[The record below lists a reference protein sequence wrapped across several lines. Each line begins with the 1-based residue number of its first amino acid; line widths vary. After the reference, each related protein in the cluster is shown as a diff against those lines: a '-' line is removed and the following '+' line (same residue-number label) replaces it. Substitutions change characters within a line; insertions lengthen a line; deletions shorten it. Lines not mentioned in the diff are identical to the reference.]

1 MGFAPLRSSYAC
13 WGCRIIAIMVSNG
26 GPRSVRR
33 EDGYVLGSRLSPHC
47 RSVQVH
53 GGTITERELHREH
66 NAEKNKAIIRCF
78 FDAWNNRQPDAFDDL
93 IAPDVVRHC
102 EATPGV
108 EVRSLEQV
116 KEFLRQDTTVFPDS
130 VQTISL
136 LVAEGNLVAAWTM
149 YEGTQQGPMG
159 PFPPSGR
166 KAQFNFGAVFR
177 IEGGKIAE
185 WWVTWDNMTILRAL
199 GHLPSDQYQLP

>member
-1 MGFAPLRSSYAC
+1 MS
-13 WGCRIIAIMVSNG
+13 
-26 GPRSVRR
+26 
-33 EDGYVLGSRLSPHC
+33 
-47 RSVQVH
+47 
-53 GGTITERELHREH
+53 TTT
-66 NAEKNKAIIRCF
+66 EKNKAIIRRF
-78 FDAWNNRQPDAFDDL
+78 FDAWNGRQPDAFDDL

-108 EVRSLEQV
+108 EGRSLDQI
-116 KEFLRQDTTVFPDS
+116 KEFLRQDTAVFPDS
-130 VQTISL
+130 VQTI
-136 LVAEGNLVAAWTM
+136 AAWTT

-166 KAQFNFGAVFR
+166 KAQFDFGAVFR

-199 GHLPSDQYQLP
+199 GHLPSG